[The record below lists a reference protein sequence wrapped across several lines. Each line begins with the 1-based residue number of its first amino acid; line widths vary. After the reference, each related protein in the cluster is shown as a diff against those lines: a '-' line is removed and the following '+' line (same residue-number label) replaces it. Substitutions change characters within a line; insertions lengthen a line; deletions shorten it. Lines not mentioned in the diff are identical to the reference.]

1 MMFRDND
8 HGVFMDTAWRWKI
21 KVIILLALMKLLLIL
36 KYVHAP
42 LNWEHN
48 RVAPIKIT
56 SIRQSSGKC
65 DDIFGQ
71 VAESLSMYRVVPL
84 SSSAAVCKC
93 PWQPQAS
100 TAILHSQ
107 CISPHPKKK
116 RTNWLL
122 QCRQSRRA
130 AVIRFAYS
138 TFNVQIL
145 LRLLSL
151 WRLRLTD
158 STHSALRLADINS
171 SQSSHSI

>member
-8 HGVFMDTAWRWKI
+8 HGVFMDTAWCWKI

-42 LNWEHN
+42 PNWEHN
-48 RVAPIKIT
+48 RVTPIKIT

-65 DDIFGQ
+65 DGIFGQ

-84 SSSAAVCKC
+84 SSSAAVCEC

-122 QCRQSRRA
+122 QCRQSPA
-130 AVIRFAYS
+130 EQKLLGLLIQPS
-138 TFNVQIL
+138 TFKSCSGSCPCGGWGSLTAHIQ
-145 LRLLSL
+145 LSG
-151 WRLRLTD
+151 
-158 STHSALRLADINS
+158 
-171 SQSSHSI
+171 